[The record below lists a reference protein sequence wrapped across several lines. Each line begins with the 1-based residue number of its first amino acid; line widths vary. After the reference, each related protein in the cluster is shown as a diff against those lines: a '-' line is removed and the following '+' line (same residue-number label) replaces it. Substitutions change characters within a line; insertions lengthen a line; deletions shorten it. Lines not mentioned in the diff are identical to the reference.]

1 LDAVGDGDG
10 VAAAAADADLVA
22 GDACCPAAPAVV
34 AQAAS
39 NPAASAMAHGPL
51 TIGHPR

>member
-10 VAAAAADADLVA
+10 VAAAEADLVA
-22 GDACCPAAPAVV
+22 GDECCPAVPAMV

-39 NPAASAMAHGPL
+39 NPAASGMAHGPL